1 MKTGINTNPG
11 LKVNQNIN
19 FSGIKKTSLLVFCV
33 VLDYSSSKLRTNNTN
48 REPHQKKYKTQI
60 KINANHIAQLI
71 IHTTLKSALIST
83 GSLVLLLN
91 RTTATLS
98 FVKGRDQ
105 TSKPFSLNYNTGR
118 DLKLRIGHSSILRF
132 QLNS

>member
-1 MKTGINTNPG
+1 M
-11 LKVNQNIN
+11 L
-19 FSGIKKTSLLVFCV
+19 CV
-33 VLDYSSSKLRTNNTN
+33 VLDYSSSKLRTKNTN
-48 REPHQKKYKTQI
+48 REPHRKKYKTQI
-60 KINANHIAQLI
+60 KIIANHIAQLI

-83 GSLVLLLN
+83 GSLVFVLN

-98 FVKGRDQ
+98 FAKGRDQ

-118 DLKLRIGHSSILRF
+118 DLKLRIGNSSILRF